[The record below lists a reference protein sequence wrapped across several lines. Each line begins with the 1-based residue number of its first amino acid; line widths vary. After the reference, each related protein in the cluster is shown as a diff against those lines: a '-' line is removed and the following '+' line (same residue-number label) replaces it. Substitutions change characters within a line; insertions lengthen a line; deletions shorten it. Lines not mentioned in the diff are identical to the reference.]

1 VTSDTAD
8 IAADNGKSNCF
19 SGADAND
26 LECFMKGLRRRN
38 PGEKEFHQAVREVAA
53 DVVPFIAGEPRY
65 QHSLLLERMT
75 EPDQVV
81 SFRVCWLDDDGNT
94 RANRAWRVQFNN
106 ATGPYKGGLRF
117 DPDLTESV
125 LKFLGFEQC
134 FKNAL
139 TGLPIGGAKGGA
151 NFNPKGKSDGE
162 VMRFCQALMSSMY
175 HYLGEHRDIPAGDI
189 GTGEREVGY
198 LFGQYRRLTHQFVGA
213 LTGKGVAFGG
223 SELRTEATGYGAV
236 YFLGHMV
243 DRLGGDLEGRKIAI
257 SGAGNVA
264 RYAAEKAIE
273 LGARVMTLS
282 DSGGLV
288 HFRDGLG
295 QAQLESLHRLKEER
309 RGALEEIAGE
319 IGAAYHADKKP
330 WDVEC
335 DIALPCAIQNELDDD
350 DAARLIENGCR
361 IVAEGA
367 NMPCTMDAIERLQA
381 SGAIQFAPGKAVNAG
396 GVAVSGLERTQ
407 NAQHMP
413 WPKDEV
419 DENLGRIMREI
430 HERCVEHGRAN
441 GDDSVDYRKG
451 ANIAGFLRLADAM
464 LAQGVM

>member
-1 VTSDTAD
+1 MSDEKCNNKTGA
-8 IAADNGKSNCF
+8 NCF

-26 LECFMKGLRRRN
+26 LECFMKGLVRRN
-38 PGEKEFHQAVREVAA
+38 PGEKEFHQAVHEVAA
-53 DVVPFIAGEPRY
+53 DVVPFIAGQQRY
-65 QHSLLLERMT
+65 QNALLLERMT
-75 EPDQVV
+75 EPDQIV
-81 SFRVCWLDDDGNT
+81 SFRVCWLDDDGHT

-151 NFNPKGKSDGE
+151 NFNPKGKSDDE

-175 HYLGEHRDIPAGDI
+175 HYIGEHRDIPAGDI
-189 GTGEREVGY
+189 GTGAREVGY

-223 SELRTEATGYGAV
+223 SELRTEATGYGAI
-236 YFLGHMV
+236 YFLRHV
-243 DRLGGDLEGRKIAI
+243 LDRLGGDLKGQRIAI

-264 RYAAEKAIE
+264 RYAAEKAVE
-273 LGARVMTLS
+273 LGACVITLS
-282 DSGGLV
+282 DSKGFIHLD
-288 HFRDGLG
+288 DGLKPEH
-295 QAQLESLHRLKEER
+295 LEPLHRLKEDGR
-309 RGALEEIAGE
+309 SALEELADD
-319 IGAAYHADKKP
+319 IGATYHPDASP
-330 WDVEC
+330 WGVEC
-335 DIALPCAIQNELDDD
+335 DIALPCAIQNELGDD
-350 DAARLIENGCR
+350 DAASLIKNGCR

-367 NMPCTMDAIERLQA
+367 NMPCTADAIERFQA
-381 SGAIQFAPGKAVNAG
+381 ADQVVFAPGKAVNAG

-407 NAQHMP
+407 NAQHMA
-413 WPKDEV
+413 WQKNEV
-419 DENLGRIMREI
+419 DDQLKRIMQAI
-430 HERCVEHGRAN
+430 HDRCVEHGRN
-441 GDDSVDYRKG
+441 GDKSSVNYRKG

>member
-1 VTSDTAD
+1 MTDT
-8 IAADNGKSNCF
+8 NEECF

-26 LECFMKGLRRRN
+26 LDCFMQGLMRRN
-38 PGEKEFHQAVREVAA
+38 PGEQEFHQAVREVAA
-53 DVVPFIAGEPRY
+53 DVVPFIAGEQRY
-65 QHSLLLERMT
+65 QHAMLLERMT
-75 EPDQVV
+75 EPDQIV
-81 SFRVCWLDDDGNT
+81 SFRVCWMDDQGNT

-117 DPDLTESV
+117 DPNLTESV

-151 NFNPKGKSDGE
+151 NFNPKGKSDAE
-162 VMRFCQALMSSMY
+162 VMRFCQALMSSLY
-175 HYLGEHRDIPAGDI
+175 HYLGEHQDIPAGDI
-189 GTGEREVGY
+189 GTGAREVGY

-213 LTGKGVAFGG
+213 ITGKGVAFGG

-236 YFLGHMV
+236 YFLRHMV
-243 DRLGGDLEGRKIAI
+243 DRLGGDLEGRRIAI

-273 LGARVMTLS
+273 LGGRVVTLS
-282 DSGGLV
+282 DSGGLI
-288 HFRDGLG
+288 HLKDGLG
-295 QAQLESLHRLKEER
+295 REHLDPLHRLKEQQ
-309 RGALEEIAGE
+309 RGALESIADE
-319 IGAAYHADKKP
+319 IGATYHAGRKP

-335 DIALPCAIQNELDDD
+335 DIALPCAIQNELDED
-350 DAARLIENGCR
+350 DAASLIKNGCR

-367 NMPCTMDAIERLQA
+367 NMPCTLKAVERFQD
-381 SGAIQFAPGKAVNAG
+381 SDTTVFAPGKAVNAG

-407 NAQHMP
+407 NAQHLA

-419 DENLGRIMREI
+419 DENLKRIMHEI
-430 HERCVEHGRAN
+430 HDRCVEHGRAD
-441 GDDSVDYRKG
+441 GTGAVDYRKG

>member
-1 VTSDTAD
+1 MSDEKCNNKT
-8 IAADNGKSNCF
+8 GTNCF

-26 LECFMKGLRRRN
+26 LECFMKGLVRRN
-38 PGEKEFHQAVREVAA
+38 PGEKEFHQAVHEVAA
-53 DVVPFIAGEPRY
+53 DVVPFIAGQQRY
-65 QHSLLLERMT
+65 QNALLLERMT
-75 EPDQVV
+75 EPDQIV
-81 SFRVCWLDDDGNT
+81 SFRVCWLDDDGHT

-151 NFNPKGKSDGE
+151 NFNPKGKSDDE

-175 HYLGEHRDIPAGDI
+175 HYIGEHRDIPAGDI
-189 GTGEREVGY
+189 GTGAREVGY

-223 SELRTEATGYGAV
+223 SELRTEATGYGAI
-236 YFLGHMV
+236 YFLCHV
-243 DRLGGDLEGRKIAI
+243 LDRLGGDLEGQRIAI

-264 RYAAEKAIE
+264 RYAAEKAVE
-273 LGARVMTLS
+273 LGACVITLS
-282 DSGGLV
+282 DSKGFIHLD
-288 HFRDGLG
+288 DGLKPEH
-295 QAQLESLHRLKEER
+295 LEPLHRLKEDGR
-309 RGALEEIAGE
+309 SALEELADD
-319 IGAAYHADKKP
+319 IGATYHPDASP
-330 WDVEC
+330 WGVEC
-335 DIALPCAIQNELDDD
+335 DIALPCAIQNELGDD
-350 DAARLIENGCR
+350 DAASLIKNGCR

-367 NMPCTMDAIERLQA
+367 NMPCTADAIERFQA
-381 SGAIQFAPGKAVNAG
+381 ADQVVFAPGKAVNAG

-407 NAQHMP
+407 NAQHMA
-413 WPKDEV
+413 WQKNEV
-419 DENLGRIMREI
+419 DDQLKRIMQAI
-430 HERCVEHGRAN
+430 HDRCVEHGRN
-441 GDDSVDYRKG
+441 GDKSSVNYRKG

>member
-1 VTSDTAD
+1 MKARNTD
-8 IAADNGKSNCF
+8 CF

-26 LECFMKGLRRRN
+26 LECFMKGLERRN

-53 DVVPFIAGEPRY
+53 DVVPFIAAEKRY
-65 QHSLLLERMT
+65 QNTMLLERMT
-75 EPDQVV
+75 EPDQIV
-81 SFRVCWLDDDGNT
+81 SFRVCWLDDEGNT

-151 NFNPKGKSDGE
+151 NFNPKGKSDAE

-189 GTGEREVGY
+189 GTGAREVGY
-198 LFGQYRRLTHQFVGA
+198 LFGQYRRLTHEFVGA

-223 SELRTEATGYGAV
+223 SELRTEATGYGAI
-236 YFLGHMV
+236 YFLGHMA
-243 DRLGGDLEGRKIAI
+243 DRMGGDLEGRKIAI

-273 LGARVMTLS
+273 LGARVVTLS

-288 HFRDGLG
+288 HFEKGLAG
-295 QAQLESLHRLKEER
+295 EHLGSLHKLKEEQ
-309 RGALEEIAGE
+309 RGALEDIADE
-319 IGAAYHADKKP
+319 IGGAYHEGRKP

-335 DIALPCAIQNELDDD
+335 DIALPCAVQNELDED
-350 DAARLIENGCR
+350 DAGHLIDNGCR

-367 NMPCTMDAIERLQA
+367 NMPCTLKAVERLQA
-381 SGAIQFAPGKAVNAG
+381 ADSIVFAPGKAVNAG

-419 DENLGRIMREI
+419 DENLRRIMREI
-430 HERCVEHGRAN
+430 HDRCVEYGTRQGSDA
-441 GDDSVDYRKG
+441 VDYRKG

>member
-1 VTSDTAD
+1 MSDEKCNNKT
-8 IAADNGKSNCF
+8 GTNCF

-26 LECFMKGLRRRN
+26 LECFMKGLVRRN
-38 PGEKEFHQAVREVAA
+38 PGEKEFHQAVHEVAA
-53 DVVPFIAGEPRY
+53 DVVPFIAGQQRY
-65 QHSLLLERMT
+65 QNALLLERMT
-75 EPDQVV
+75 EPDQIV
-81 SFRVCWLDDDGNT
+81 SFRVCWLDDDGHT

-151 NFNPKGKSDGE
+151 NFNPKGKSDDE

-175 HYLGEHRDIPAGDI
+175 HYIGEHRDIPAGDI
-189 GTGEREVGY
+189 GTGAREVGY

-223 SELRTEATGYGAV
+223 SELRTEATGYGAI
-236 YFLGHMV
+236 YFLRHV
-243 DRLGGDLEGRKIAI
+243 LDRLGGDLKGQRIAI

-264 RYAAEKAIE
+264 RYAAEKAVE
-273 LGARVMTLS
+273 LGACVITLS
-282 DSGGLV
+282 DSKGFIHLD
-288 HFRDGLG
+288 DGLKPEH
-295 QAQLESLHRLKEER
+295 LEPLHRLKEDGR
-309 RGALEEIAGE
+309 SALEELADD
-319 IGAAYHADKKP
+319 IGATYHPDASP
-330 WDVEC
+330 WGVEC
-335 DIALPCAIQNELDDD
+335 DIALPCAIQNELGDD
-350 DAARLIENGCR
+350 DAASLIKNGCR

-367 NMPCTMDAIERLQA
+367 NMPCTADAIERFQA
-381 SGAIQFAPGKAVNAG
+381 ADQVVFAPGKAVNAG

-407 NAQHMP
+407 NAQHMA
-413 WPKDEV
+413 WQKNEV
-419 DENLGRIMREI
+419 DDQLKRIMQAI
-430 HERCVEHGRAN
+430 HDRCVEHGRN
-441 GDDSVDYRKG
+441 GDKSSVNYRKG